1 MTSKEALMILFAS
14 YNYNGNYQE
23 LIEAREKLEKD
34 LQNQEPSIEVNVTD
48 DVAEEEKKEEK
59 VAEQPEAEATEENVK
74 EEENKE
80 EDKVKEEVQE
90 EPADDAEK
98 PQQEEKISEEP
109 QEQEEEKQDKNE
121 QQPEQQEPAD
131 ESEPDDKDDSDNK
144 AEVEDVA
151 DEPSEREKELIAQVE
166 TYKEAEQLRELAI
179 MKHQAETQLNDTTNQ
194 VHDALIKTIK
204 KYEIPEDK
212 TLNELRAES
221 PEKAAILEGLLAK
234 AQEVIQDTSA
244 QLSAQVEE
252 RAKDVLFNKAGKMF
266 EAYKMTEEQANI
278 AAATF
283 INIMNQVGINDLGE
297 DLAAKVKLSVA
308 QAKMDSPDV
317 VEAAPTQEEKVEI
330 EEAKKEEHVQKSE
343 EVKEEVPPAEE
354 EIVEEALPAE
364 EVPHVE
370 EKKPD
375 ISEFMEGIEGNAAKA
390 SDVNTD
396 NVLAKL
402 NALPFKERTKF
413 YKENMDLINE
423 AMKKAR
429 GQA

>member
-1 MTSKEALMILFAS
+1 MAD
-14 YNYNGNYQE
+14 NN
-23 LIEAREKLEKD
+23 EKLEKD
-34 LQNQEPSIEVNVTD
+34 LQGQEADIEVDVTS
-48 DVAEEEKKEEK
+48 DVAEEEK
-59 VAEQPEAEATEENVK
+59 VVEQPEVETT
-74 EEENKE
+74 EEENKDE
-80 EDKVKEEVQE
+80 GIKEEVQE
-90 EPADDAEK
+90 EPADDTEK
-98 PQQEEKISEEP
+98 HEQEEVSEEP
-109 QEQEEEKQDKNE
+109 QEQEEKKQDEDE
-121 QQPEQQEPAD
+121 QQPEQQQEPAD
-131 ESEPDDKDDSDNK
+131 ESESDDKDDSDDK
-144 AEVEDVA
+144 AEVNDSA
-151 DEPSEREKELIAQVE
+151 DEPSEKERELMAQIE

-179 MKHQAETQLNDTTNQ
+179 MKHQAETQLDETTNQ

-221 PEKAAILEGLLAK
+221 PEKAAILEGLLTK
-234 AQEVIQDTSA
+234 AQEVIQTTSA
-244 QLSAQVEE
+244 KLSAQVEE
-252 RAKDVLFNKAGKMF
+252 KAKDVLFDKAGKMF
-266 EAYKMTEEQANI
+266 DAYKMTEEQANI

-317 VEAAPTQEEKVEI
+317 VEVAPVQEDKKVI
-330 EEAKKEEHVQKSE
+330 EPEKKEEPVQKSE
-343 EVKEEVPPAEE
+343 EDIKEDVPP
-354 EIVEEALPAE
+354 IEEALPAE
-364 EVPHVE
+364 EKKKEDVE
-370 EKKPD
+370 QEKPD
-375 ISEFMEGIEGNAAKA
+375 LSEFMEGVEGNAAKA

>member
-1 MTSKEALMILFAS
+1 MAD
-14 YNYNGNYQE
+14 NN
-23 LIEAREKLEKD
+23 EKLEKD
-34 LQNQEPSIEVNVTD
+34 LQNQEPSIEVNVTN
-48 DVAEEEKKEEK
+48 DVVEEEKKEEK
-59 VAEQPEAEATEENVK
+59 VAKQPEAEATEENVK

-90 EPADDAEK
+90 EPADNTEK
-98 PQQEEKISEEP
+98 QEEKVSEES

-131 ESEPDDKDDSDNK
+131 ESEPDNKDDSDDK
-144 AEVEDVA
+144 TEVEDVA

-166 TYKEAEQLRELAI
+166 NYKEAEQLRELAI

-354 EIVEEALPAE
+354 VAEEALPAE

-375 ISEFMEGIEGNAAKA
+375 ISEFMEGIAGNAAKA

-429 GQA
+429 G

>member
-1 MTSKEALMILFAS
+1 MAD
-14 YNYNGNYQE
+14 NN
-23 LIEAREKLEKD
+23 EKLEKD
-34 LQNQEPSIEVNVTD
+34 LQNQEPSIEVNVTN
-48 DVAEEEKKEEK
+48 DVAEEEKEKVPSVEEK
-59 VAEQPEAEATEENVK
+59 VIEQPEAEATVENVK
-74 EEENKE
+74 EENKE
-80 EDKVKEEVQE
+80 EEGKAKEEVQE
-90 EPADDAEK
+90 EPADGAEK
-98 PQQEEKISEEP
+98 PQQKEETSEEP

-131 ESEPDDKDDSDNK
+131 ESEPDDKDDSDDK
-144 AEVEDVA
+144 AEIEEPA
-151 DEPSEREKELIAQVE
+151 EEPSEREKELIAQVE

-179 MKHQAETQLNDTTNQ
+179 MKHQAETQLDDTTNQ

-221 PEKAAILEGLLAK
+221 PEKAAILEGLLTK

-252 RAKDVLFNKAGKMF
+252 RAQDILFNKAGKMF
-266 EAYKMTEEQANI
+266 EAYKMTEEQADI

-283 INIMNQVGINDLGE
+283 IDIMNQVGINDLGE

-308 QAKMDSPDV
+308 QAKMDYPDV
-317 VEAAPTQEEKVEI
+317 VEVTPAQEEEKVI
-330 EEAKKEEHVQKSE
+330 ETKEETVQKSE
-343 EVKEEVPPAEE
+343 EVKDEVPSAEEVA
-354 EIVEEALPAE
+354 EEALYT
-364 EVPHVE
+364 E

-375 ISEFMEGIEGNAAKA
+375 ISEFMEGIEGNASKA

-429 GQA
+429 GQAQ

>member
-1 MTSKEALMILFAS
+1 MAD
-14 YNYNGNYQE
+14 NN
-23 LIEAREKLEKD
+23 EKLEKD
-34 LQNQEPSIEVNVTD
+34 LQNQEPSIEVNVTN
-48 DVAEEEKKEEK
+48 DVAEEEKEKVPPVEEK
-59 VAEQPEAEATEENVK
+59 VIEQPEAEATVENVK
-74 EEENKE
+74 EENKE
-80 EDKVKEEVQE
+80 EEGKAKEEVQE
-90 EPADDAEK
+90 EPTDGAEK
-98 PQQEEKISEEP
+98 PQQEEETSEEP

-131 ESEPDDKDDSDNK
+131 ESEPDDKDDSDDK
-144 AEVEDVA
+144 AEIEEPA
-151 DEPSEREKELIAQVE
+151 EEPSEREKELIAQVE

-179 MKHQAETQLNDTTNQ
+179 MKHQAETQLDDTTNQ

-221 PEKAAILEGLLAK
+221 PEKAAILEGLLTK

-252 RAKDVLFNKAGKMF
+252 RAQDILFNKAGKMF
-266 EAYKMTEEQANI
+266 EAYKMTEEQADI

-308 QAKMDSPDV
+308 QAKMDYPDV
-317 VEAAPTQEEKVEI
+317 VEVTPAQEEEKVI
-330 EEAKKEEHVQKSE
+330 ETKEEPVQKSE
-343 EVKEEVPPAEE
+343 EVKDEVPSAEEVA
-354 EIVEEALPAE
+354 EEALST
-364 EVPHVE
+364 E

-375 ISEFMEGIEGNAAKA
+375 ISEFMEGIEGNASKA

-429 GQA
+429 G

>member
-1 MTSKEALMILFAS
+1 MAD
-14 YNYNGNYQE
+14 NN
-23 LIEAREKLEKD
+23 EKLEKD
-34 LQNQEPSIEVNVTD
+34 LQGQEADIEVDVTS
-48 DVAEEEKKEEK
+48 DVAEEEK
-59 VAEQPEAEATEENVK
+59 VVEQPEAEATEEIK
-74 EEENKE
+74 EEK

-98 PQQEEKISEEP
+98 HEQEEVSEES
-109 QEQEEEKQDKNE
+109 QEQEDKKQGEDE

-131 ESEPDDKDDSDNK
+131 ESESDDKDDSDDK
-144 AEVEDVA
+144 AEVDDVA
-151 DEPSEREKELIAQVE
+151 DEPSEKERELMAQIE

-179 MKHQAETQLNDTTNQ
+179 MKHQAETQLDETTNQ

-221 PEKAAILEGLLAK
+221 PEKAAILEGLLTK
-234 AQEVIQDTSA
+234 AQEVIQTTSA
-244 QLSAQVEE
+244 KLSAQVEE
-252 RAKDVLFNKAGKMF
+252 KAKDVLFDKAGKMF
-266 EAYKMTEEQANI
+266 DAYKMTEEQANI

-317 VEAAPTQEEKVEI
+317 VEVAPVQEEKAI
-330 EEAKKEEHVQKSE
+330 ESEKKEEPVQKSE
-343 EVKEEVPPAEE
+343 EVKEEEKEVPPTG
-354 EIVEEALPAE
+354 EALPAE
-364 EVPHVE
+364 EKKEDVE
-370 EKKPD
+370 QKPD
-375 ISEFMEGIEGNAAKA
+375 LSEFMEGVEGNAAKA

-429 GQA
+429 GQV